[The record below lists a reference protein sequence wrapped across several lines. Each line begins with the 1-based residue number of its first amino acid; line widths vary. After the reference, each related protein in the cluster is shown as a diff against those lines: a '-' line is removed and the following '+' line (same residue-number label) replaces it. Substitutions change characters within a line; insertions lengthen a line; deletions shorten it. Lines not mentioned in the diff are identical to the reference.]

1 MSRADPQAAIFFK
14 AREMILLM
22 NVHLNHFPRHEK
34 YALCQEIRQAA
45 YGVYNLLVEC
55 QKRYHNKT
63 SLGRLD
69 VQHEQLRMLLNL
81 AFELGYFGFKD
92 GKRANTDVE
101 ALRRYTA
108 LSILVN
114 ELGAMIGGWIRCLRA
129 AVAVV
134 LQALEALQTA
144 APVSSSSDS
153 PPTARN
159 RSSR

>member
-1 MSRADPQAAIFFK
+1 
-14 AREMILLM
+14 MILLM

-45 YGVYNLLVEC
+45 YGVYSALVEG

-63 SLGRLD
+63 TLTRLD

-92 GKRANTDVE
+92 GQRKNSQSE

-114 ELGAMIGGWIRCLRA
+114 ELGAMIGGWIRSLRA
-129 AVAVV
+129 ANG
-134 LQALEALQTA
+134 
-144 APVSSSSDS
+144 VS
-153 PPTARN
+153 AQHA
-159 RSSR
+159 

>member
-1 MSRADPQAAIFFK
+1 MSRADPQAAIFYK
-14 AREMILLM
+14 AREMIHLM

-45 YGVYNLLVEC
+45 YGVYALLVEC

-63 SLGRLD
+63 SLTRLD

-81 AFELGYFGFKD
+81 AFELGYFAFKSGTRGHSD
-92 GKRANTDVE
+92 AE

-114 ELGAMIGGWIRCLRA
+114 ELGAMIGGWIRHLRA
-129 AVAVV
+129 TDGVRA
-134 LQALEALQTA
+134 
-144 APVSSSSDS
+144 
-153 PPTARN
+153 
-159 RSSR
+159 